1 MTPLIFGGK
10 PFVQIHLCHREGGYF
25 HRLVVVFCSTPDEP
39 HYKKGWPFSGPI
51 IGTSYGHGTKIVTG
65 KRSPFFPIPPHFLE
79 IPVFLMRPKGYSI
92 LRV

>member
-25 HRLVVVFCSTPDEP
+25 HRLVVVFAAPRMSHIT
-39 HYKKGWPFSGPI
+39 KKGGRFPVQLSGPP
-51 IGTSYGHGTKIVTG
+51 YWHGTKMVTG
-65 KRSPFFPIPPHFLE
+65 KRSPFFPIPPHFLK